1 MTGSNY
7 IMENMHLEHMEEPFY
22 KILGQNNPVYP
33 QQLPLCNCD
42 HLKNIDDSISKSCSI
57 CSVAIDSS
65 NNHSNHN
72 LLQAFEAPWSLS
84 DIVKETKRST
94 EGTRNMELGVKIDG
108 LSIAEKRSRDNQS
121 LQVNVADTSKD
132 ASSEVNSGNYSC
144 TEDSYLVEARSVG
157 L

>member
-1 MTGSNY
+1 M
-7 IMENMHLEHMEEPFY
+7 L
-22 KILGQNNPVYP
+22 
-33 QQLPLCNCD
+33 QQIF
-42 HLKNIDDSISKSCSI
+42 K
-57 CSVAIDSS
+57 
-65 NNHSNHN
+65 
-72 LLQAFEAPWSLS
+72 APWSLS
-84 DIVKETKRST
+84 DIVKEKKQFTQDTLSK
-94 EGTRNMELGVKIDG
+94 ELGLNVGG